1 LSPLVTTE
9 WLADHIDDPDVR
21 IADVRSA
28 GSSLLNRAAFQAGH
42 IARAVFFDME
52 EDLSAHPGP
61 GRHPLPDA
69 RVFAEL
75 LGSRGIGNEHHVV
88 VYDDAFGGAAGRLWW
103 MLRELGHDSVALLDG
118 GFNWWA
124 YEGRPVTTDIV
135 QLPPAQ
141 FGADRWGTGA
151 VDREGLADQLGD
163 VILIDARAAE
173 RYRGEIEPLDPVA
186 GHIPTAINAPY
197 PSNLGADGRFLPPE
211 DLAAA
216 YRKLGVGKG
225 EDVVVYCGSGV
236 TACHTLV
243 ALEAAGITG
252 AKLYPGSWSDWGDSG
267 LPIATGPEPGT
278 PQ

>member
-1 LSPLVTTE
+1 MSPLVTTE
-9 WLADHIDDPDVR
+9 WLADHIDDPGVR

-28 GSSLLNRAAFQAGH
+28 GSSLLNLAAFQAGH
-42 IARAVFFDME
+42 IAGAVFFDME
-52 EDLSAHPGP
+52 EDLAAHPGP

-69 RVFAEL
+69 KVFAEL
-75 LGSRGIGNEHHVV
+75 LGSRGIGNEHQVV

-103 MLRELGHDSVALLDG
+103 MLRDLGHDDVALLDG

-252 AKLYPGSWSDWGDSG
+252 AKLYPGSWSQWSSDPDR
-267 LPIATGPEPGT
+267 PAATA
-278 PQ
+278 